1 MWTLVDFDIIALN
14 DFVQPCWMKSRI
26 TAMARS
32 ASGIAGNLQSV
43 RAERGA
49 EGLLVIPL
57 ARIPDRFS

>member
-1 MWTLVDFDIIALN
+1 
-14 DFVQPCWMKSRI
+14 
-26 TAMARS
+26 MARS

-49 EGLLVIPL
+49 EGPMIPL